1 MIITLQCWSARAR
14 REACSVIYARNG
26 AARIKEINESA
37 MMNEE
42 MRMLM
47 KTMRMK
53 EGAKKKESRSLR
65 RPALQR
71 GRSKRNAREA
81 KRNNE
86 DEGSAEG
93 AGGEEEEEEEEG
105 TGTRRRARGEEGE
118 RSEDEA
124 EESEREQYAHRRKH
138 LHLIIDRLSIA
149 LPVLSAVPTLRDH
162 YVAVCFWPLK
172 THPVVARNRQVLL
185 PGRQVQAAQV
195 PFRFNDTLSHT
206 SAGRRTR
213 IRARAGTFYLPF
225 FLSDPSEFP
234 LAVPPS
240 WGF

>member
-1 MIITLQCWSARAR
+1 
-14 REACSVIYARNG
+14 
-26 AARIKEINESA
+26 

-93 AGGEEEEEEEEG
+93 AGGG
-105 TGTRRRARGEEGE
+105 GGGDRNKK
-118 RSEDEA
+118 
-124 EESEREQYAHRRKH
+124 ESERGGRRK
-138 LHLIIDRLSIA
+138 
-149 LPVLSAVPTLRDH
+149 
-162 YVAVCFWPLK
+162 K
-172 THPVVARNRQVLL
+172 
-185 PGRQVQAAQV
+185 
-195 PFRFNDTLSHT
+195 
-206 SAGRRTR
+206 RR
-213 IRARAGTFYLPF
+213 
-225 FLSDPSEFP
+225 
-234 LAVPPS
+234 
-240 WGF
+240 

>member
-1 MIITLQCWSARAR
+1 
-14 REACSVIYARNG
+14 
-26 AARIKEINESA
+26 

-93 AGGEEEEEEEEG
+93 AGGG
-105 TGTRRRARGEEGE
+105 RRRGPEQEGE
-118 RSEDEA
+118 REGRKEKEA
-124 EESEREQYAHRRKH
+124 KMKQRRVSGNNTRTGGSTCI
-138 LHLIIDRLSIA
+138 LLSIVYRS
-149 LPVLSAVPTLRDH
+149 LCLCSRLCLLFGITMWR
-162 YVAVCFWPLK
+162 YV
-172 THPVVARNRQVLL
+172 
-185 PGRQVQAAQV
+185 
-195 PFRFNDTLSHT
+195 
-206 SAGRRTR
+206 
-213 IRARAGTFYLPF
+213 
-225 FLSDPSEFP
+225 SDR
-234 LAVPPS
+234 
-240 WGF
+240 